1 MDEDIS
7 QVLSCTFL
15 SPFGDT
21 QGHEHRGRVGR
32 LPPFQP
38 AAPKAEPWW
47 WLPLG
52 TTLSVP

>member
-47 WLPLG
+47 WLPSG